1 MSTDTNLSNV
11 SLSLI
16 NTESEIDDIMSKPT
30 PEVIETIA
38 GLEGDIM
45 ILGVGG
51 KMGPTLAA
59 LAKRSIDEANL
70 HKRVIGVDLFQN
82 SGVCEQLEQSGIET
96 LSWDLLES
104 DAVQKLP
111 DVANIIFMVGMK
123 FGTTGNNPLTWAINV
138 YIPALVAQRFRSSR
152 IVAVSTGN
160 VYPFTPITSGGAT
173 EECPLQPLGDYA
185 QSCLGRERMFQYFS
199 QRFGTLGVLI
209 RLAYA
214 IDLRYGILLDVAQ
227 TVISRTPINL
237 AMGHVNMIWQGD
249 ANAQIIRSLA
259 LCESPPKIINITSP
273 EAISVRWLAN
283 RFGGLLGVKPIFES
297 VESDTALLLNA
308 AMAQRLFG
316 SPRVT
321 LEQMI
326 QWIAHWVTIGGATLN
341 KPTHFDVRNGEF

>member
-1 MSTDTNLSNV
+1 MSTNIDLPRFTEP
-11 SLSLI
+11 LI
-16 NTESEIDDIMSKPT
+16 ETETEIEDIMSKPT

-38 GLEGDIM
+38 SLKGDIM

-51 KMGPTLAA
+51 KMGPTLAK

-70 HKRVIGVDLFQN
+70 RKRVIGVNRFQ
-82 SGVCEQLEQSGIET
+82 SPGVREHLQRAGIET
-96 LSWDLLES
+96 LSCDLLDR
-104 DAVQKLP
+104 DAVEKLP
-111 DVANIIFMVGMK
+111 DAANIIFMVGMK

-152 IVAVSTGN
+152 IVAISTGN
-160 VYPFTPITSGGAT
+160 VYPFTPVLSGGAS
-173 EECPLQPLGDYA
+173 EGCSPQPLGDYA

-199 QRFGTLGVLI
+199 QCYGTPGVLI

-214 IDLRYGILLDVAQ
+214 IDLRYGILLDIAQ
-227 TVISRTPINL
+227 KVISRTPINL

-273 EAISVRWLAN
+273 ETISVRWLAN
-283 RFGGLLGVKPIFES
+283 RFGGLLGVEPIFEGA
-297 VESDTALLLNA
+297 ESDTALLLNA

-316 SPRVT
+316 SPRVS

-326 QWIAHWVTIGGATLN
+326 QWVAHWVKIGGTTYN
-341 KPTHFDVRNGEF
+341 KPTHFEVRNGEF